1 MHFVKETTTSTR
13 RRFRFVYSTA
23 IHTSTTCKTGFSL
36 TELLRYEKMHVL
48 RAYNVGKHSR
58 IVLHGC

>member
-23 IHTSTTCKTGFSL
+23 SRTELKFQMGLSL
-36 TELLRYEKMHVL
+36 TKLLRYDRMSIF
-48 RAYNVGKHSR
+48 RAYNVEKITGD
-58 IVLHGC
+58 VMDGC